1 MKHHRYIQIYIL
13 WQENSSGYHYY
24 LSVFIFDKFA
34 NVHLRRILVLAIN
47 LRVQKY
53 ERRKRMNKLTVFAT
67 KNMSRQ
73 YSTKN
78 TTI

>member
-1 MKHHRYIQIYIL
+1 MKHYRYIQIYIL
-13 WQENSSGYHYY
+13 WQENSCGYHYY

-34 NVHLRRILVLAIN
+34 NVHLRRILVLAKHLI
-47 LRVQKY
+47 VQKY
-53 ERRKRMNKLTVFAT
+53 ERMKVTVFAT